1 MSILASREGR
11 VAGDLDHLDEV
22 EKVASAQG
30 PAVPF
35 LRTRSVFA

>member
-11 VAGDLDHLDEV
+11 LAGYLDLLDEV
-22 EKVASAQG
+22 DKVASAQG

-35 LRTRSVFA
+35 LRTRSDFT